1 MNSLK
6 RYLNEKW
13 IGLSITLSSILIIS
27 ILHLI
32 GIFDVLELKT
42 YDYEDESVLHNKREK
57 KKFKIETYNDEIV
70 RSKEECEIANFTN
83 SVYYL
88 RYLQVSGFPLFWK

>member
-32 GIFDVLELKT
+32 GIFDVFLAQLSLKDVRSELK
-42 YDYEDESVLHNKREK
+42 RIEK
-57 KKFKIETYNDEIV
+57 VEEKISIQKQFEMLI
-70 RSKEECEIANFTN
+70 SF
-83 SVYYL
+83 
-88 RYLQVSGFPLFWK
+88 FWYQK